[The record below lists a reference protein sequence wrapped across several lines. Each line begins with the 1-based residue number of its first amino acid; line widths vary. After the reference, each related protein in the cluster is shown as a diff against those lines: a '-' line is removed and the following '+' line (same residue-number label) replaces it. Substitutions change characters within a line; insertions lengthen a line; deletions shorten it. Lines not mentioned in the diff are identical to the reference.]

1 MFSKFVLKLQVG
13 SFVRGVSLSLSL
25 SMRVN
30 VYVWLC
36 VHVCAY
42 IYIACSLQAS
52 IERDDNKVQHSL
64 PGLPPSRKDIFC
76 FVLLQQYTHNIINND
91 LYIKNYKRNTQK
103 ALGLPSWFH
112 ICTAMHIYVY
122 IYRIACSF
130 LLFLL
135 YVWVCVCLYVCMHV
149 YVDHK
154 TNEAKVHK
162 HQHRSVCAD
171 CRLSFI
177 DNPYYAQHLLQ
188 PGALSLLPRSTITL
202 S

>member
-13 SFVRGVSLSLSL
+13 SFVRGVSLSLS
-25 SMRVN
+25 MRVN
-30 VYVWLC
+30 VYVC
-36 VHVCAY
+36 VCAY
-42 IYIACSLQAS
+42 IYIACKEQAP
-52 IERDDNKVQHSL
+52 IERDDNKVKHSL

-130 LLFLL
+130 LLLL
-135 YVWVCVCLYVCMHV
+135 CVWVCVCLYVCM
-149 YVDHK
+149 Y
-154 TNEAKVHK
+154 ACIC
-162 HQHRSVCAD
+162 RSQNQRGERSQTLASKCVSD